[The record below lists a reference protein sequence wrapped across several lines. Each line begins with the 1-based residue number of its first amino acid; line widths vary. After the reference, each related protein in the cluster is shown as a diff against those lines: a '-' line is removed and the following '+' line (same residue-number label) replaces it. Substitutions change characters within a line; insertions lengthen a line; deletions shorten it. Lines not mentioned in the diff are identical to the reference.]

1 MKLHKY
7 FSLSIVLLVTFLT
20 AACAVDPEEDS
31 NYGLDR
37 VMKAWIRVNYPGLKP
52 FENTDS
58 YVLEMVEGT
67 GAPVVDSAYVWV
79 HYAKRNLDQTV
90 TSTNIQELAEQ
101 IGTYSVTANYGSNIW
116 RVDQGYL
123 PDDLEDVI
131 KSLRAGGHAKVAL
144 PASASGHDRSLYSA
158 FSSLTETTNQIID
171 VTIDT
176 VVTDIYD
183 YQERIMKAWFRE
195 RYGVSD
201 TAAAHLY
208 LKKLVEKTAEEDTIP
223 EGNTVRVR
231 YVGRLM
237 DGRVFDT
244 NIEDTAKFYRIYKSN
259 GSYNALSIEYY
270 RTDTTKFSSANSVV
284 KGFGKGVTLMNY
296 GEKAVVLFSSQLGY
310 GEKGSS
316 PSIPEYSPLSFW
328 LYIEPK

>member
-1 MKLHKY
+1 MKLHKSL
-7 FSLSIVLLVTFLT
+7 SLSIVLLAAFLT
-20 AACAVDPEEDS
+20 GACAVDPEEDS

-52 FENTDS
+52 FANTDS

-67 GAPVVDSAYVWV
+67 GLPVGDSAYVWV

-101 IGTYSVTANYGSNIW
+101 IGSYSVTTNYAGNIW

-131 KSLRAGGHAKVAL
+131 KTMRAGSHVKVAL
-144 PASASGHDRSLYSA
+144 PASASSHDRSLYSA
-158 FSSLTETTNQIID
+158 FNSLSETTNQIID
-171 VTIDT
+171 VTVDS

-183 YQERIMKAWFRE
+183 YQERAMKAWFRE

-208 LKKLVEKTAEEDTIP
+208 LKKLVEKTAEEDTIS
-223 EGNTVRVR
+223 EGTNVKVR

-244 NIEDTAKFYRIYKSN
+244 NIEDTAKFYRIYKST

-270 RTDTTKFSSANSVV
+270 KTDTTKFSSANSVV
-284 KGFGKGVTLMNY
+284 KGFGKGVTMMNY

-310 GEKGSS
+310 GDKGSS
-316 PSIPEYSPLSFW
+316 PSIPEYSTLSFW